1 MTLNSATARFALCAG
16 AALCLA
22 GCGGEIG
29 GQLSGLGT
37 DRSVALDNNGSD
49 TLTLTANGA
58 FTFANTVAA
67 NGTYDVTVTT
77 QPVGQICTVTSGSG
91 TLDAEGTSVDSVRV
105 ACTDVQTLTGTLS
118 GLVAGT
124 ALTLVDGT
132 TSTQLVLNVNG
143 PFAFP
148 GVVEN
153 GTAYDVTVK
162 LQPFVGLCSV
172 ANGTGVFDANVPT
185 AIVVTCN

>member
-1 MTLNSATARFALCAG
+1 MTQSSATARFALCAA

-77 QPVGQICTVTSGSG
+77 QPVGQICTVTSGGG

-153 GTAYDVTVK
+153 GAAYDVTVK